1 MVEIP
6 NLVDRG
12 MTDNYEQELD
22 HSAVAE
28 VPSTE
33 ADTSPPLK
41 REKPILLLDTHSQT
55 STAEVEASGE
65 SNPAGTSP
73 MAAAHS
79 SHSSSPIAHLSEL
92 QSDIHLAV
100 NSMFTT
106 KRSSDFE
113 IQ

>member
-1 MVEIP
+1 MVEITD
-6 NLVDRG
+6 LVNQG
-12 MTDNYEQELD
+12 MLDNYEQESD

-33 ADTSPPLK
+33 VDTSPPLK

-55 STAEVEASGE
+55 STAETEASGE
-65 SNPAGTSP
+65 SNPANASP
-73 MAAAHS
+73 MAGAHS
-79 SHSSSPIAHLSEL
+79 TCSSSPIAHISEL

-100 NSMFTT
+100 NSMFTA

-113 IQ
+113 MQ